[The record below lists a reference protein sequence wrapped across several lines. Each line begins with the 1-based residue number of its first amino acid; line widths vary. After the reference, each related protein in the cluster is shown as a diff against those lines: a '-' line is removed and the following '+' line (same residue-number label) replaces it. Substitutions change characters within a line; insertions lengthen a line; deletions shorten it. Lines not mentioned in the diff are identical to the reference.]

1 MKEIKTDRRVR
12 RTQNALKTNLLLL
25 MKEQP
30 IQKISVSRLCEK
42 SDINRST
49 FL

>member
-30 IQKISVSRLCEK
+30 I
-42 SDINRST
+42 
-49 FL
+49 